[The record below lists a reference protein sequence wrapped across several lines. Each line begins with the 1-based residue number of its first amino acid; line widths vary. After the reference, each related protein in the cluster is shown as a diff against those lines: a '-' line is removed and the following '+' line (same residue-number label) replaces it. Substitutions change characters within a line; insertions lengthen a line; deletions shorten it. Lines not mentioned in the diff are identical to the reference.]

1 MRSIKD
7 DVTSLQ
13 KNGEGTEGKIMN
25 GWMVT
30 VVLKFCDRNVSTP
43 VPEKH

>member
-1 MRSIKD
+1 MRLIKD
-7 DVTSLQ
+7 DITSLQ
-13 KNGEGTEGKIMN
+13 KNEEGTEGKIMK

-30 VVLKFCDRNVSTP
+30 VILKFCARNVSIP